1 MKIVFIKVFYTSK
14 CRIVKF
20 GILLYIILK
29 IQQRKTYIKT
39 NFEKGNTI
47 YVIKHEKTKNNI
59 DKNEE

>member
-1 MKIVFIKVFYTSK
+1 MNIVFIKAFYTSK

-20 GILLYIILK
+20 GILLYIALK
-29 IQQRKTYIKT
+29 IQQRKTYIKI
-39 NFEKGNTI
+39 NLKKSDTI